1 METVV
6 KTSVTLESRNN
17 RHQRIFKFKGEG
29 YSNQN
34 LDRRTPQSLF
44 SVTTISPFYIVSLNF
59 WLKST
64 C

>member
-29 YSNQN
+29 YRNQN

-44 SVTTISPFYIVSLNF
+44 SGTTISPF
-59 WLKST
+59 
-64 C
+64 